1 MPKQLLLAELKAVE
15 LDVQEQYDRGEA
27 TDMELAWA
35 KIERRIV
42 EDMVGIGRKEQNNEQ
57 NELR

>member
-1 MPKQLLLAELKAVE
+1 MPKQLLLAELKAIE
-15 LDVQEQYDRGEA
+15 LDVQERYDRGEA

-42 EDMVGIGRKEQNNEQ
+42 EDMVGIGRKEQNNG
-57 NELR
+57 N